1 MVRNKLEER
10 IPPKERSFADT
21 LLCNALDI
29 GEGLLKCGAEIQ
41 RVEDTVQR
49 ICHAY
54 GAEHIEI
61 FAITGMITASLR
73 MPDGEYSS
81 QMRRVYGS
89 ANDFRQLE
97 DFNALSREICAET
110 PLFDIVQDRI
120 SKIKQAAHTKKW
132 IEIVGGVVGASG
144 FAVFFGGNFY
154 DAIASGVI
162 GLVIMLLNITLF
174 SHIGVFSRTLFN
186 SFLSGILAESA
197 ASLHGGFHA
206 SIIMIATIML
216 LIPGSAFSNALRDLF
231 SGDTFAGSA
240 RLVQAILLALTIAA
254 GFSLAIVLFGGVA

>member
-1 MVRNKLEER
+1 MIRNRFEER
-10 IPPKERSFADT
+10 TSPKARSFADM
-21 LLCNALDI
+21 LLCTALDI

-49 ICHAY
+49 ICRAY

-61 FAITGMITASLR
+61 FAITAMITASLR

-89 ANDFRQLE
+89 VNDFRQLE
-97 DFNALSREICAET
+97 DYNALSREICADT
-110 PLFDIVQDRI
+110 PVFDIVQERI
-120 SKIKQAAHTKKW
+120 FKIKQAARTKKW
-132 IEIVGGVVGASG
+132 IEIVGGVVAASA
-144 FAVFFGGNFY
+144 FSVFFGGNVY
-154 DAIASGVI
+154 DAIASGLI
-162 GLVIMLLNITLF
+162 GLFIMLLSATLF
-174 SHIGVFSRTLFN
+174 SHIGIFARTLFN
-186 SFLSGILAESA
+186 SFLAGLFAESV
-197 ASLHGGFHA
+197 ASLYGGFHA